1 MEQIDL
7 LGAQESP
14 DEHVLYPGLHK
25 WVVAVYVDN
34 NGVVNH
40 LKVLRKS

>member
-14 DEHVLYPGLHK
+14 DEHVLYLGLHK
-25 WVVAVYVDN
+25 WVVAVYADN
-34 NGVVNH
+34 SGVVNH
-40 LKVLRKS
+40 LKVLRKA